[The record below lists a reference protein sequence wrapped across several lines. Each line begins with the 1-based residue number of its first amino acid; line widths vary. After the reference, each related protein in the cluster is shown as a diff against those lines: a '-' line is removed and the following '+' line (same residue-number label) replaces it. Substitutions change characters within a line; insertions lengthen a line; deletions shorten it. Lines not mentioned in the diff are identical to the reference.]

1 MATEPGPAGR
11 APRPG
16 RLSPA
21 LLAMRAGAAL
31 APALSP
37 GLSEALAELGGAAAY
52 LLGAAARRGLAA
64 NLAAALGPDDPDLV
78 ALRTREAF
86 RTQAANYL
94 DLFRLPALALEQI
107 ERR

>member
-1 MATEPGPAGR
+1 MAAEPAPASL
-11 APRPG
+11 PR
-16 RLSPA
+16 RLHPA

-37 GLSEALAELGGAAAY
+37 GLSEALAELGGSAAY

-64 NLAAALGPDDPDLV
+64 NLAAALGPDDPDLI
-78 ALRTREAF
+78 ALRAREAF

-94 DLFRLPALALEQI
+94 DLFRLPALDLARI
-107 ERR
+107 EPL